1 MQEDLSTATTQ
12 KAEKRALAVPLP
24 LDDEEDK
31 EGEREES
38 EAERGEPAAA
48 APSSMPVKAC
58 EAQAA
63 ATALPASSDEDDS
76 SSSERGE
83 ETGSS
88 SSSSADAA
96 RAAKAA
102 LPSDGSDLEDDA
114 DSRVTREASSEAGE
128 RPSISRLDISEHA
141 EEDGDVAE
149 SRAPFG
155 PISGRKLDF
164 GGEAAKATSE
174 ARQPSVPAP
183 SGQKQA
189 GVPGFSW
196 GSAVP
201 PSTSA
206 TSNSPAPF
214 SSTPNSF
221 SFGSMPAFSTA
232 SAGAFDVSKLGASN
246 AAAISGTAALNIPKT
261 EAGSTP
267 GMFGSSSSLFGTAAS
282 APFQSVSSDFA
293 KSQVGLSFF
302 WLSDFLAWKHIM
314 HMGKYEGCMQGQMQS
329 ADVAQD
335 SKGFP
340 SLPPQSAQQKAIAK
354 AREAAATKAAA
365 ALAPP
370 SPQAPPSAAPQ
381 SKPVAASE
389 HSSAPVPGIAA
400 RRNSQQEHPIT
411 SVRQKPPEPVARLKG
426 AEKLQ
431 VCGVHICTSG

>member
-24 LDDEEDK
+24 LDDEEDE
-31 EGEREES
+31 EGDREES

-48 APSSMPVKAC
+48 APSSMPVKAR

-83 ETGSS
+83 ETSSSS
-88 SSSSADAA
+88 SSSSAVAT

-102 LPSDGSDLEDDA
+102 LPSDESDLEDDA
-114 DSRVTREASSEAGE
+114 DSRVTRDASSEAGE

-141 EEDGDVAE
+141 KEDGDIAE

-164 GGEAAKATSE
+164 GGETAKAASE

-189 GVPGFSW
+189 GLPGFSW
-196 GSAVP
+196 GSAAP

-214 SSTPNSF
+214 SSAPNSF

-232 SAGAFDVSKLGASN
+232 SAGAFDLSKLGASN
-246 AAAISGTAALNIPKT
+246 AAAIPGTAALNIPKT

-267 GMFGSSSSLFGTAAS
+267 SMFGSSSSPFGTAAS
-282 APFQSVSSDFA
+282 APFQSASSNIA
-293 KSQVGLSFF
+293 KSQVRSSF
-302 WLSDFLAWKHIM
+302 S
-314 HMGKYEGCMQGQMQS
+314 
-329 ADVAQD
+329 
-335 SKGFP
+335 GFQT
-340 SLPPQSAQQKAIAK
+340 SLP
-354 AREAAATKAAA
+354 
-365 ALAPP
+365 
-370 SPQAPPSAAPQ
+370 
-381 SKPVAASE
+381 
-389 HSSAPVPGIAA
+389 
-400 RRNSQQEHPIT
+400 
-411 SVRQKPPEPVARLKG
+411 
-426 AEKLQ
+426 
-431 VCGVHICTSG
+431 